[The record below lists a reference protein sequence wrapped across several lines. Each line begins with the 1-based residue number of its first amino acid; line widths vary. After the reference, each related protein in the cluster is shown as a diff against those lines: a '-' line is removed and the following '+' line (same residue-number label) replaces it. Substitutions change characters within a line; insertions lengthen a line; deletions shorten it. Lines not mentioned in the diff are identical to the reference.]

1 MKDCM
6 EPKRRPA
13 GPACCLRDCKLSLRM
28 QTDKQDR
35 HHLPILPSTT
45 ETVAHA
51 SPYCSSSFSILHS
64 ISKLFFPPCLCTCM
78 YTNCLIYFLYLSPP
92 LLFFFLSLFLSPG
105 FFSVDEMSQLA
116 LYSTLPSHCSM
127 VRCLSIGGRECLGS
141 FPCFTSLPV

>member
-6 EPKRRPA
+6 EPKSRPA

-64 ISKLFFPPCLCTCM
+64 ISKLFFSPLPVHMHVYKLP
-78 YTNCLIYFLYLSPP
+78 NLFPLSFSSAT
-92 LLFFFLSLFLSPG
+92 FFFLSPFLSPG